1 MNSSGSKPKAGSP
14 IGKSRK
20 RVKSLKPVFQRNRL
34 YDTPRAARYNILVNK
49 QVLAEVQVEVF
60 NDVSDL
66 LVHAYLH
73 VPSHDHE
80 MQYKFRIP
88 KEGPLP

>member
-20 RVKSLKPVFQRNRL
+20 RAKSLKPVFQRNRL
-34 YDTPRAARYNILVNK
+34 YDARRAVRYNVLVSK
-49 QVLAEVQVEVF
+49 QVLAEVHVEVF

-66 LVHAYLH
+66 LVQAYLR
-73 VPSHDHE
+73 VPRHDHE

>member
-1 MNSSGSKPKAGSP
+1 M
-14 IGKSRK
+14 
-20 RVKSLKPVFQRNRL
+20 KSLKPVFRRNPL
-34 YDTPRAARYNILVNK
+34 YDAPHAVRYNVLVHK

-73 VPSHDHE
+73 VPRHDHE
-80 MQYKFRIP
+80 IQYKFRIP
-88 KEGPLP
+88 KEGALP